1 MACIPQI
8 AEKQR
13 IMTEI
18 FSQKTQE
25 ELKSYVYILIDPRDN
40 KIFYVGKGYGNR
52 VFFILMKRY
61 LIQMKLKN

>member
-1 MACIPQI
+1 
-8 AEKQR
+8 
-13 IMTEI
+13 MTEI